1 MKFSNNGVVTFGS
14 EAKTK
19 GLFAKIF
26 SKIKGDNSEEIEC
39 GLRTTINYEQS
50 LEISTGELSELF
62 ERVQEYNENTHKEN
76 FGIIDKLKN
85 CLFNFEEE
93 LRERAAE
100 AIPDWQEICHRARVK
115 EWMQNDEYIHLGDKE
130 KE

>member
-1 MKFSNNGVVTFGS
+1 MKFSNNGSVSFGS

-19 GLFAKIF
+19 GFFAKIF

-39 GLRTTINYEQS
+39 GFRGTFNYEQS
-50 LEISTGELSELF
+50 LEITTGELAELF
-62 ERVQEYNENTHKEN
+62 EKYQEYNENTHKEN
-76 FGIIDKLKN
+76 FGTIDKLKN

-93 LRERAAE
+93 LRETAAK
-100 AIPDWQEICHRARVK
+100 AIPEWQEIYHRARVK

-130 KE
+130 